1 MCKKPSKLNN
11 PVLQGHFYI
20 LLATIL
26 IGGSFIAVE
35 NLAGLIDPFSLILLR
50 FLVSAIILAPF
61 VLVSKK
67 NRAMIIPSLG
77 RGAILSSFYAGFF
90 VLQLIALE
98 TTTALNTGALYTLTP
113 LLTALL
119 SIFFFKDKISLRQ
132 YLIFFIAAIS
142 TCGVI
147 FKGSLD
153 LLLSFS
159 LNNGDLV
166 FFASMFLMAF
176 YSIFLKTLQRDEK
189 PIVMVFSILL
199 GGSFWMAIILLIFD
213 IPLNWHLVKGE
224 FAVNIAYLIV
234 MTTLFTLY
242 LYQKA
247 TTVLNPKIIM
257 SYTYINPAV
266 VAILVSV
273 LSDVNLGF
281 KVWFFIVI
289 SCMVTVL
296 LQYILHKEKKI

>member
-1 MCKKPSKLNN
+1 MNKELY
-11 PVLQGHFYI
+11 LGHFYI

-35 NLAGLIDPFSLILLR
+35 KLAGLIDPFSLILLR

-61 VLVSKK
+61 VLIKK
-67 NRAMIIPSLG
+67 SYRKKIVPTLG
-77 RGAILSSFYAGFF
+77 RGFILSSFYAGFF

-98 TTTALNTGALYTLTP
+98 STTALNTGALYTLTP
-113 LLTALL
+113 LLTALF
-119 SIFFFKDKISLRQ
+119 SIIIFKDKISLKQ
-132 YLIFFIAAIS
+132 YAIFFLAAVS

-153 LLLSFS
+153 LLLAFS

-166 FFASMFLMAF
+166 FFVSMFLMAF
-176 YSIFLKTLQRDEK
+176 YSIFLKLFQKGEQA
-189 PIVMVFSILL
+189 IVMVFSILI
-199 GGSFWMAIILLIFD
+199 GGSFWMLIILLIFD

-224 FAVNIAYLIV
+224 YAVHIGYLII

-247 TTVLNPKIIM
+247 TAVLNPKIIM

-266 VAILVSV
+266 VAILVSSLDDIS
-273 LSDVNLGF
+273 LSY
-281 KVWFFIVI
+281 KVWMFII
-289 SCMVTVL
+289 MSCLVTVL
-296 LQYILHKEKKI
+296 LQVVLHKEKSF

>member
-1 MCKKPSKLNN
+1 MNRATFN
-11 PVLQGHFYI
+11 GHLYI

-50 FLVSAIILAPF
+50 FVASAIILSPF
-61 VLVSKK
+61 VLMKK
-67 NRAMIIPSLG
+67 KYRDMIIPSLG
-77 RGAILSSFYAGFF
+77 RGVILSAFYAGFF

-119 SIFFFKDKISLRQ
+119 SIFFFKDNISFRQ
-132 YLIFFIAAIS
+132 YFIFFLAAIS
-142 TCGVI
+142 TCGVV
-147 FKGSLD
+147 FKANLN

-159 LNNGDLV
+159 LNIGDMI

-176 YSIFLKTLQRDEK
+176 YSIFLKILQKDEK

-199 GGSFWMAIILLIFD
+199 GGSFWMLIILLIFD
-213 IPLNWHLVKGE
+213 IPLNWHLVRGE
-224 FAVNIAYLIV
+224 YALNIAYLVV

-247 TTVLNPKIIM
+247 TITLNPKIIM
-257 SYTYINPAV
+257 SYTYITPAV
-266 VAILVSV
+266 VAILVSI
-273 LSDVNLGF
+273 LDNIKLDVW
-281 KVWFFIVI
+281 VWFFIILSSLVSFI
-289 SCMVTVL
+289 
-296 LQYILHKEKKI
+296 LQYILHKEKRI

>member
-1 MCKKPSKLNN
+1 MNSTTF
-11 PVLQGHFYI
+11 QGHFYI
-20 LLATIL
+20 ILATIL

-61 VLVSKK
+61 VLFKK
-67 NRAMIIPSLG
+67 EYRNSIVHTLG
-77 RGAILSSFYAGFF
+77 RGTILSSFYAGFF

-119 SIFFFKDKISLRQ
+119 SIPFFKDRISPKQ
-132 YLIFFIAAIS
+132 YAIFFLAAIS

-159 LNNGDLV
+159 LNSGDYI
-166 FFASMFLMAF
+166 FFSSMFLMAF
-176 YSIFLKTLQRDEK
+176 YSIFLKTFQKDEK

-224 FAVNIAYLIV
+224 YAVNIAYLIV

-247 TTVLNPKIIM
+247 TAILNPKIIM
-257 SYTYINPAV
+257 SYTYINPAI
-266 VAILVSV
+266 VAILASLLYGVK
-273 LSDVNLGF
+273 LD
-281 KVWFFIVI
+281 FIVWVFIII
-289 SCMVTVL
+289 SCLVTVI
-296 LQYILHKEKKI
+296 LQLVLHKEKSF

>member
-1 MCKKPSKLNN
+1 MILSSSTTF
-11 PVLQGHFYI
+11 QGHLYI
-20 LLATIL
+20 LIATFL

-50 FLVSAIILAPF
+50 FLVSVIILAPF
-61 VLVSKK
+61 VLVKK
-67 NRAMIIPSLG
+67 NYREMILPTLK
-77 RGAILSSFYAGFF
+77 RGFILSSLYAGFF
-90 VLQLIALE
+90 VLQLKALE

-119 SIFFFKDKISLRQ
+119 SIPFFKDKISIKQ
-132 YLIFFIAAIS
+132 YAIFLLAAIS

-147 FKGSLD
+147 FKGSIDSFLA
-153 LLLSFS
+153 FS
-159 LNNGDLV
+159 LNSGDYI

-176 YSIFLKTLQRDEK
+176 YSIFLKTFQRGEK
-189 PIVMVFSILL
+189 AIVMVFSILL
-199 GGSFWMAIILLIFD
+199 GGSIWMGIILFLFD

-224 FAVNIAYLIV
+224 YALNIAYLIV

-247 TTVLNPKIIM
+247 TAILNPKIIM

-266 VAILVSV
+266 VAILVAF
-273 LSDVNLGF
+273 LYEYKLD
-281 KVWFFIVI
+281 FIVWI
-289 SCMVTVL
+289 FIFLSCLITVL
-296 LQYILHKEKKI
+296 LQYVLHKEKSF